1 MSSAQG
7 QNAQSNGKE
16 KEIYFIIITPKEEK
30 LNFND
35 YKFLSEIIPQKIFY
49 NNIKK
54 VSGSSIEENVFK
66 LNIKI
71 KETGNEKKKSH
82 QLNQLNIIYLL

>member
-1 MSSAQG
+1 MSTDKG
-7 QNAQSNGKE
+7 QNSQSNGKE
-16 KEIYFIIITPKEEK
+16 KELYFIIITPKEEK

-54 VSGSSIEENVFK
+54 VSGKN
-66 LNIKI
+66 
-71 KETGNEKKKSH
+71 
-82 QLNQLNIIYLL
+82 